1 MGNVVEHVDR
11 QVAAEIAVRAA
22 ARLEVLA
29 AERPDLLAER
39 LAGWE
44 SEEVRALLEL
54 TRLPDQLAEREVPRR
69 HVGVQG
75 IDHRTESLVTG
86 EDAADHQRR
95 RGLHYAD
102 ARITE
107 LDDDDLLAARHY
119 IPETLPGNVLG

>member
-1 MGNVVEHVDR
+1 MTSLEHVDQ

-39 LAGWE
+39 LAAWG
-44 SEEVRALLEL
+44 SAGVRALLEL
-54 TRLPDQLAEREVPRR
+54 TRLPDQLAERESPRR

-75 IDHRTESLVTG
+75 VDYRTESLVTSDG
-86 EDAADHQRR
+86 PEDYRR
-95 RGLHYAD
+95 RAALHYAD
-102 ARITE
+102 APIPE

-119 IPETLPGNVLG
+119 IPETLPGHFLG